1 MLSQLMANGLV
12 SGCLYAL
19 MALSFTLIYNTTRV
33 FHIAHGAVY
42 TAGAYFLYLFFIVLK
57 WPFFIAFLAAT
68 AFTALLGWL
77 MDVLVYS
84 PLRKREASLL
94 IALLSSLGI
103 YTVVVNVIAMFFGN
117 ETKVL
122 LPGIEKTYQLG
133 DIILTRIQVAEVIV
147 FVLLF
152 SAVMGFLKGTRW
164 GKQIR
169 AVRDNPQL
177 AEVMGIRLSWIYGSV
192 FVVGSALAGIA
203 AFLYALDVGMDPHV
217 GMPILL
223 TAAVAMIIGGVG
235 TFGGAVLGAFLIA
248 ILQSLVIW
256 QISARW
262 VDAITFS
269 LLILFL
275 LFKPEGILGKRKRIE
290 EAMAS

>member
-1 MLSQLMANGLV
+1 MLTQLLANGLV

-19 MALSFTLIYNTTRV
+19 VALGFTLIYNTTRV

-42 TAGAYFLYLFFIVLK
+42 TAAAYFLYLFLIVLG
-57 WPFFIAFLAAT
+57 WPFLPAAMVALMLT
-68 AFTALLGWL
+68 AILGWL
-77 MDVLVYS
+77 IDFSVYA
-84 PLRKREASLL
+84 PLRKRGSTLL
-94 IALLSSLGI
+94 IALLSSIGL

-122 LPGIEKTYQLG
+122 RPGIEKTYQFG

-147 FVLLF
+147 FLVLFPLM
-152 SAVMGFLKGTRW
+152 MGLLKGTRW

-177 AEVMGIRLSWIYGSV
+177 AEVMGIRLSRIYSSV
-192 FVVGSALAGIA
+192 FIVGSALTGVA
-203 AFLYALDVGMDPHV
+203 AFLSAMDVGMDPHV
-217 GMPILL
+217 GMPVLL

-235 TFGGAVLGAFLIA
+235 TFGGAVLGSFLIA

-262 VDAITFS
+262 VDAVTFS
-269 LLILFL
+269 LLIIFL
-275 LFKPEGILGKRKRIE
+275 LFKPEGLLGQRKRIE
-290 EAMAS
+290 EALA